1 MGSKPMRIL
10 SKPRYNYDIIFVRS
24 KTVTHTK
31 RNLIFAVSVL
41 FSVGTVTALLLFSN
55 LNCSSNFQERT
66 DTRTAA
72 MPSSKEA
79 PEPTITS
86 APEDRELKDL
96 LKEPTMPK
104 WQLRTPSPSE
114 PLTKPDSS
122 SAGKEETTSSINLT
136 KVDESSIHIISSLS
150 EYEAKKPMD
159 GTNLTVTLPEGVA
172 VTGTINS
179 IGSYFDTGG
188 DGIADSYGYY
198 NGNQNGMGGM
208 GGFGSGGYVGGRGGG
223 MGGYGGSMGGM
234 GSGMMGG
241 MGGMMGGYGR
251 PAGPGAKTH
260 LYYQEQGQTW
270 YRTHPAKPTLF
281 GEKSLI
287 EGKVF
292 IPGDE
297 LDERRRTVEQALG
310 YPEDLAYVMADE
322 VWVICKP
329 ESPPPV
335 APPKDGPG
343 SGCLMARLP
352 EQEKEVPLPL
362 KHTDVQAHITGYIAS
377 VDVTQQFQNPYE
389 TKIEAVY
396 VFPLPQNA
404 AVNDFIMTIGDR
416 KIRGIIRERQ
426 QAERIYAAAKRQG
439 HVASLLTQERPN
451 IFTQKVANIEP
462 KKQIDVNIH
471 YFNTLAYVDGW
482 YEFVFPMVVGPRFN
496 PPGFTDGVGAV
507 ARRKAGISGQKTE
520 VQYLKPN
527 ERSGHDIAVT
537 VNLDAGVSIEE
548 LKSTNH
554 VITKETTK
562 PEQALVKLNS
572 LDTIPNKDFVLR
584 YKVAGKRLKSALVT
598 HRDERG
604 GFFTLMLYPPDQ
616 TKHVKRAPMEMVFLL
631 DCSGSMS
638 GKPIAKA
645 KNAINRALLSL
656 QPGDTF
662 QVIRF
667 SNKASQFGPKPIPAT
682 KENIRKAV
690 AYVEK
695 LKGSGGTM
703 MIEGI
708 KAALDFPHD
717 PERFRFVCF
726 MTDGYIGNE
735 AQILAATHKRL
746 GDSRIFSFG
755 VGKSVNRFLIDRLAK
770 LGKGAVAYISLNDDA
785 TDSIDNFYE
794 RIKYPALTNIE
805 IDFGSMQV
813 AEVYPKRI
821 GDLFIGRPIIIT
833 GRFRGDGN
841 TTVKVNGKIA
851 GNNYQQEFN
860 LDLEDPA
867 AKHDGLAFVWARKK
881 IEELAKREIVLPD
894 PALPGI
900 ITDVALEYSL
910 MSQYTAFV
918 AVDSSR
924 RTEGDH
930 GVTVNIPVPVPDGVK
945 YETTIQSN

>member
-1 MGSKPMRIL
+1 
-10 SKPRYNYDIIFVRS
+10 
-24 KTVTHTK
+24 VTHTK
-31 RNLIFAVSVL
+31 RNLTI
-41 FSVGTVTALLLFSN
+41 VGVLLFSLGVFIAFLMISN
-55 LNCSSNFQERT
+55 VNCSMQQKQAQHGVEPVSQP
-66 DTRTAA
+66 TAE
-72 MPSSKEA
+72 KEP
-79 PEPTITS
+79 PEPTVAT
-86 APEDRELKDL
+86 APEDRELTDIIKR
-96 LKEPTMPK
+96 K
-104 WQLRTPSPSE
+104 WQLRHGKSTSE
-114 PLTKPDSS
+114 PLTEPFNYNGTKIESKIVKNLTEE
-122 SAGKEETTSSINLT
+122 GKSSITYGDRIPSPLG
-136 KVDESSIHIISSLS
+136 DD
-150 EYEAKKPMD
+150 AKKPMD
-159 GTNLTVTLPEGVA
+159 EQKLAENLPEGFTVNS
-172 VTGTINS
+172 TIQ
-179 IGSYFDTGG
+179 GPVSYYDTDG
-188 DGIADSYGYY
+188 DGIADSWGHADPGLFRGYSY
-198 NGNQNGMGGM
+198 SINGGQ
-208 GGFGSGGYVGGRGGG
+208 GG
-223 MGGYGGSMGGM
+223 MGGYGMGTSDSGSASSGRV
-234 GSGMMGG
+234 GS
-241 MGGMMGGYGR
+241 YGR
-251 PAGPGAKTH
+251 PAGMGTNFRNSYEMNRQSKVLGSLQAK
-260 LYYQEQGQTW
+260 
-270 YRTHPAKPTLF
+270 
-281 GEKSLI
+281 
-287 EGKVF
+287 
-292 IPGDE
+292 
-297 LDERRRTVEQALG
+297 ERRIDRHALD

-329 ESPPPV
+329 ETPP
-335 APPKDGPG
+335 APAKDDRPG

-352 EQEKEVPLPL
+352 DQEKEVPLPL

-426 QAERIYAAAKRQG
+426 QAERIYQAAKRQG

-507 ARRKAGISGQKTE
+507 ARGKTGISGQKTE
-520 VQYLKPN
+520 LQYLKPN
-527 ERSGHDIAVT
+527 ERSGHDITLT
-537 VNLDAGVSIEE
+537 VNLNAGVSIEQ

-562 PEQALVKLNS
+562 PEQAVVKLNS

-631 DCSGSMS
+631 DCSGSMN

-645 KNAINRALLSL
+645 KNAINRALMSL

-667 SNKASQFGPKPIPAT
+667 SNNASQFGPKPIPAT

-690 AYVEK
+690 EYVEK
-695 LKGSGGTM
+695 LRGSGGTM

-785 TDSIDNFYE
+785 TDIIDNFYE
-794 RIKYPALTNIE
+794 RIKYPALTDIE
-805 IDFGSMQV
+805 IDFGAMQV

-821 GDLFIGRPIIIT
+821 PDLFIGRPIIIT

-841 TTVKVNGKIA
+841 TTVKVNGKLA
-851 GNNYQQEFN
+851 GNDYQQEFN
-860 LDLEDPA
+860 LDLEEPA

-881 IEELAKREIVLPD
+881 IEELAKRQIVLGD
-894 PALPGI
+894 PELPGI
-900 ITDVALEYSL
+900 ITNVALEYSL

-924 RTEGDH
+924 RTEGKH

-945 YETTIQSN
+945 YETTVQSN

>member
-1 MGSKPMRIL
+1 
-10 SKPRYNYDIIFVRS
+10 
-24 KTVTHTK
+24 VTRTK
-31 RNLIFAVSVL
+31 RNLTLAGILFFSFGALITVL
-41 FSVGTVTALLLFSN
+41 LITSI
-55 LNCSSNFQERT
+55 NCSTNFQERT
-66 DTRTAA
+66 DTQTKETAQA
-72 MPSSKEA
+72 KDEAESAIIDVARKEDG
-79 PEPTITS
+79 IVL
-86 APEDRELKDL
+86 D
-96 LKEPTMPK
+96 
-104 WQLRTPSPSE
+104 
-114 PLTKPDSS
+114 
-122 SAGKEETTSSINLT
+122 
-136 KVDESSIHIISSLS
+136 DESSGNKLIPQPTSEPQAHPGAYYEAERVTNLTDREKSSSYQSSITLS
-150 EYEAKKPMD
+150 VEDEAKKPVD
-159 GTNLTVTLPEGVA
+159 GQKLAKNLSEGSG
-172 VTGTINS
+172 VTGAIKA
-179 IGSYFDTGG
+179 YFDTYG
-188 DGIADSYGYY
+188 DGIADSRGYDY
-198 NGNQNGMGGM
+198 SGSQDGRGGMGGM
-208 GGFGSGGYVGGRGGG
+208 GRGGRGGG
-223 MGGYGGSMGGM
+223 MGNASGSSSSSGRMGGM
-234 GSGMMGG
+234 SGMGT
-241 MGGMMGGYGR
+241 GYGR
-251 PAGPGAKTH
+251 TAVPDPRWR
-260 LYYQEQGQTW
+260 YSYQGQEPRW
-270 YRTHPAKPTLF
+270 RLTHPAEPR
-281 GEKSLI
+281 SL
-287 EGKVF
+287 GQLGTRVA
-292 IPGDE
+292 IPEPE
-297 LDERRRTVEQALG
+297 LIRSPKRLLG

-322 VWVICKP
+322 VWIICKS
-329 ESPPPV
+329 ETPPV
-335 APPKDGPG
+335 APKDDGPG
-343 SGCLMARLP
+343 CGCLMARIP
-352 EQEKEVPLPL
+352 KQDKEVPLPL

-377 VDVTQQFQNPYE
+377 VDVTQQFHNPYD

-404 AVNDFIMTIGDR
+404 AVNDFIMTIGER

-426 QAERIYAAAKRQG
+426 DAERIYAAAKRQG

-507 ARRKAGISGQKTE
+507 ARGKTGISGQKTE

-527 ERSGHDIAVT
+527 ERSGHDIALT
-537 VNLDAGVSIEE
+537 VNLNAGVSIEE

-554 VITKETTK
+554 VITKEIPQ
-562 PEQALVKLNS
+562 PEQAVVKLNP
-572 LDTIPNKDFVLR
+572 LDTVPNKDFVLR

-631 DCSGSMS
+631 DCSGSMN

-656 QPGDTF
+656 QEGDTF

-667 SNKASQFGPKPIPAT
+667 SNNASQFGPKPIPAT
-682 KENIRKAV
+682 KENVRKAV
-690 AYVEK
+690 EYVEK

-708 KAALDFPHD
+708 KTALDFFHD

-735 AQILAATHKRL
+735 SEIIAETHQRL

-755 VGKSVNRFLIDRLAK
+755 VGNSVNRFLIDRLAK

-785 TDSIDNFYE
+785 TDAIDNFYE
-794 RIKYPALTNIE
+794 RIKYPALTDIE
-805 IDFGSMQV
+805 IDFGAMQV
-813 AEVYPKRI
+813 AEVYPKRLP
-821 GDLFIGRPIIIT
+821 DLYVGRPIIVT

-841 TTVKVNGKIA
+841 TTVKVNGKLA
-851 GNNYQQEFN
+851 GKDYQQEFN

-867 AKHDGLAFVWARKK
+867 AKHNGLAFVWARKK
-881 IEELAKREIVLPD
+881 IEQLSLIENIAAKNPGFADPEMPD
-894 PALPGI
+894 I
-900 ITDVALEYSL
+900 IKDVALEYSL
-910 MSQYTAFV
+910 MSKYTAFV

-930 GVTVNIPVPVPDGVK
+930 GVTVNVPVPVPDGVK
-945 YETTIQSN
+945 YETTVQSN